1 MNSWAFV
8 EGNSE
13 KKKQKG
19 MKESQSWEERRLEEL
34 TDDKKHHWQ
43 RLSKLEDN
51 PFISSFHFSFIE
63 CYVNDIHSSQWLVV
77 DDTHDR
83 YQKVSSNLAICKDKQ
98 SL

>member
-1 MNSWAFV
+1 MNLWAFV

-13 KKKQKG
+13 KKQKG

-51 PFISSFHFSFIE
+51 PFISSCFYFLSFE
-63 CYVNDIHSSQWLVV
+63 FFFQRVLC
-77 DDTHDR
+77 
-83 YQKVSSNLAICKDKQ
+83 
-98 SL
+98 